1 MDGHGG
7 QECVDYVYTRFP
19 FWINAVLKKYSD
31 KNNNQKKLSDA
42 EKISIK
48 KEIQS
53 VFRALK
59 KQITQK
65 KDWILWLHTKLC
77 HRFPR

>member
-7 QECVDYVYTRFP
+7 PECVDYVYTRFP

-31 KNNNQKKLSDA
+31 KTNNQKKLSDA

-48 KEIQS
+48 KEI
-53 VFRALK
+53 
-59 KQITQK
+59 
-65 KDWILWLHTKLC
+65 
-77 HRFPR
+77 